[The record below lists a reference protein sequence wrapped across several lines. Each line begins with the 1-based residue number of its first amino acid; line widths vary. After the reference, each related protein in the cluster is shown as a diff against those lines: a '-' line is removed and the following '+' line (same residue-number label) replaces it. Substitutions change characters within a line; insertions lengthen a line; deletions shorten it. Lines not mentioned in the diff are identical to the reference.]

1 MNTPL
6 VPTVADT
13 QITQC
18 LEESRSFS
26 VVAGAGSG
34 KTTSLVEAL
43 KKVRELHGKAL
54 RQAGQRVVCITY
66 TNRAVEVISSR
77 LKFDNLFLISTLH
90 GFLWGE
96 IARFQGD
103 IREALR
109 SKIIPAHLAKAQEKN
124 TGKATKTALKAKEK
138 VERLSADLASLD
150 GVSNFKYTEA
160 ASSNYGLGI
169 INHDDMIDIAAHLI
183 STKPILR
190 KALGFKFPYFF
201 VDEAQDTF
209 ENVVDALNAICDG
222 NGLPIVGYFGD
233 PMQQIYDKRAGS
245 FSGPEGSMPITKTE
259 NFRCSTSVLNLLNA
273 FRTDVQQTA
282 SGKNAQIVGS
292 VEMTIVKAPTP
303 TGARGRYSE
312 DEITTVTQQFDAA
325 LEDWEWTDKGDVKRL
340 FLVRQMIARRQNFTK
355 LHRLFTGPYA
365 SSKAQE
371 EYEKGSHG
379 LLKPF
384 IDFLFPLIDAN
395 QKDRMKD
402 LVQVFRA
409 ESPEFN
415 SQGPNAEKPFK
426 IIMQLILSHVEEL
439 VKLWGHGTTQS
450 LLKYCHDNG
459 LLVLSD
465 RIIAHLERDP
475 RSDEFD
481 EDNPD
486 HVLEKGDWLADA
498 FFTMNTE
505 ELGNYVNFVTDNTP
519 LSTQHGVKGEEYK
532 DVLVVFDDIEAAW
545 HQYSFRK
552 TLTPQTAGEP
562 SDGQREKSRKL
573 AYVCFSRA
581 EENLRILF
589 FSQDAEAARAELI
602 DANVLSPEQVNVLD

>member
-6 VPTVADT
+6 IPTAADA

-18 LEESRSFS
+18 LINSQSFS

-43 KKVRELHGKAL
+43 KKIRELHGKTL

-66 TNRAVEVISSR
+66 TNRAVDVISSR
-77 LKFDNLFLISTLH
+77 LKFDGLFLISTLH

-96 IARFQGD
+96 IARFQID
-103 IREALR
+103 IREALK
-109 SKIIPAHLAKAQEKN
+109 SKIIPDRLAKAQEKN
-124 TGKATKTALKAKEK
+124 NGRATKTALKAKEK
-138 VERLSADLASLD
+138 VERLTAALAKLD
-150 GVSNFKYTEA
+150 DVSDFKYTEA
-160 ASSNYGLGI
+160 ASSNYSLGI
-169 INHDDMIDIAAHLI
+169 INHDDMIDVAAHLI

-190 KALGFKFPYFF
+190 KAMGFKFPYIF

-209 ENVVDALNAICDG
+209 ENVVEALNEICAGD
-222 NGLPIVGYFGD
+222 GLPMVGYFGD

-245 FSGPEGSMPITKTE
+245 FSGPEGAVSITKIE
-259 NFRCSTSVLNLLNA
+259 NFRCSTNVLKLLNA

-282 SGKNAQIVGS
+282 SGKNAQTVGS

-303 TGARGRYSE
+303 TGARGRYSD
-312 DEITTVTQQFDAA
+312 DEIATVTQKFDTA
-325 LEDWEWTDKGDVKRL
+325 LDDWGWTDREEVKRL
-340 FLVRQMIARRQNFTK
+340 FLVRQMIARRQNFTQ

-371 EYEKGSHG
+371 EYEKGNYG

-384 IDFLFPLIDAN
+384 VDFLFPLIEAH
-395 QKDRMKD
+395 QQSRMKD
-402 LVQVFRA
+402 LIQVFRA
-409 ESPEFN
+409 VSPEFN
-415 SQGPNAEKPFK
+415 SQGPNAEKSFK
-426 IIMQLILSHVEEL
+426 AIMQLVLTHADEL
-439 VKLWGHGTTQS
+439 AKLWDQATTQS
-450 LLKYCHDNG
+450 ILKYCHDNA
-459 LLVLSD
+459 LLIFSD
-465 RIIAHLERDP
+465 RVIAHLERVARP
-475 RSDEFD
+475 EEFD
-481 EDNPD
+481 DENLD

-498 FFTMNTE
+498 FFNMKTE

-519 LSTQHGVKGEEYK
+519 LSTQHGVKGEEYR
-532 DVLVVFDDIEAAW
+532 DVLVVFDDVEAAW

-602 DANVLSPEQVNVLD
+602 DANFLSAGQVNVLE